1 MSVNPFY
8 FHIKDVT
15 HRFYLYPCLTHII
28 GLVMSKKSFT
38 LLIVGTICLISFAV
52 WTILVAFADV
62 RPFGVNDTKIGL
74 STLNLW
80 IFHHVGTNMGLFV
93 VTDWLGLVPIA
104 ICLIF
109 GVVGFIELIRRK
121 SLFKVDRDI
130 ILLGIYYAVVIFLYL
145 LFEMVVIN
153 YRPILIDGHMESSYP
168 SSTTLLVLSVMP
180 TLSFEA
186 DKRFKNKWIKR
197 IINLSA
203 VSFSLFMA
211 IGRLVSGV
219 HWISDII
226 GSIILSGGLFT
237 MYLFSLSCIEDK
249 ERNNN
254 GVQRQVIRIKKK

>member
-1 MSVNPFY
+1 MV
-8 FHIKDVT
+8 
-15 HRFYLYPCLTHII
+15 
-28 GLVMSKKSFT
+28 
-38 LLIVGTICLISFAV
+38 
-52 WTILVAFADV
+52 
-62 RPFGVNDTKIGL
+62 
-74 STLNLW
+74 
-80 IFHHVGTNMGLFV
+80 LFV